1 MAAGEASNPPVGCA
15 RGAMPGFPRLQE
27 RYDFVVV
34 GGGHA
39 GLQAAVK
46 AALLQQSV
54 ALLDRGPKYSRSYY
68 APHMVNIPGFPDGVS
83 GHHLLDQQI
92 AAVRRLDDRIGYITP
107 ATVTSVVREADGFAV
122 TFEWLKQ
129 TRVAR
134 GRVVLLAMGVVDRIP
149 EVGGKIDPIFPW
161 ANQALVDFCLV
172 CDGWDLVGKSV
183 AVLGHDAF
191 AARSALDILNFH
203 PKSVEVLTHGH
214 PLLEGVPEPDHSA
227 LTAALSKHGI
237 SHVTAE
243 MVGFDGIREKQF
255 GVQFA
260 DGSHRTYDRG
270 FSGLGWYDMH
280 DQIPRSLGCRFDAE
294 GYVVT
299 DEDCRAIAEATG
311 EPVPGLY
318 CVGDQRNGW
327 NQIPEAW
334 ATAERAVL
342 HAWASY
348 L

>member
-1 MAAGEASNPPVGCA
+1 V
-15 RGAMPGFPRLQE
+15 PGFPRLQE
-27 RYDFVVV
+27 RYDLVVV

-46 AALLQQSV
+46 GALLLYSV

-68 APHMVNIPGFPDGVS
+68 APSMANIPGFPDGVS
-83 GHHLLDQQI
+83 GHRLLDQQI
-92 AAVRRLDDRIGYITP
+92 AAVRNRDERIGYFTP
-107 ATVTSVVREADGFAV
+107 ATATAIERTADGFAV

-129 TRVAR
+129 TLVAR
-134 GRVVLLAMGVVDRIP
+134 GRAVVLAMGVVDRIP
-149 EVGGKIDPIFPW
+149 VVDGKIDPIFPW

-172 CDGWDLVGKSV
+172 CDGHDLVGKSV

-191 AARSALDILNFH
+191 AVRTALDILSFQ
-203 PKSVEVLTHGH
+203 PKSVELLTHGR
-214 PLLEGVPEPDHSA
+214 PLLDGVPEPDRST
-227 LTAALSKHGI
+227 LRAALVEHSIPHFT
-237 SHVTAE
+237 SE

-255 GVQFA
+255 GVRFA

-280 DQIPRSLGCRFDAE
+280 DRLPRSLGCRLDAE

-299 DEDCRAIAEATG
+299 DEDGRAIADATG
-311 EPVPGLY
+311 EPIPGLY
-318 CVGDQRNGW
+318 CVGDQRSGW

-342 HAWASY
+342 HAWSSY

>member
-1 MAAGEASNPPVGCA
+1 
-15 RGAMPGFPRLQE
+15 MPGFPRLQE
-27 RYDFVVV
+27 QYDIVVV

-46 AALLQQSV
+46 ASLFQYSV

-68 APHMVNIPGFPDGVS
+68 APSMANIPGFPEGVS

-92 AAVRRLDDRIGYITP
+92 AAVRKHDDKIGYFTP
-107 ATVTSVVREADGFAV
+107 ATVTAVVREPDGFAV

-129 TRVAR
+129 TKVAR
-134 GRVVLLAMGVVDRIP
+134 GRAVILAMGVVDRIP

-161 ANQALVDFCLV
+161 ANQAIVDFCLF
-172 CDGWDLVGKSV
+172 CDGHDLVGRSV
-183 AVLGHDAF
+183 AVIGHDAF
-191 AARSALDILNFH
+191 AVRTALDILHFH
-203 PKSVEVLTHGH
+203 PKSVELLTHGP
-214 PLLEGVPEPDHSA
+214 PLLDGVPEPDRSNLA
-227 LTAALSKHGI
+227 AALEQHGI
-237 SHVTAE
+237 SHVTSE
-243 MVGFDGIREKQF
+243 MVAFDGIREKQF
-255 GVQFA
+255 GVRFA

-280 DQIPRSLGCRFDAE
+280 AVIPRSLGCRFDPE
-294 GYVVT
+294 GFVVT
-299 DEDCRAIAEATG
+299 DEDCRALAEATG
-311 EPVPGLY
+311 EPIPGLY
-318 CVGDQRNGW
+318 CIGDLRNGW

-334 ATAERAVL
+334 ATAERAVI

>member
-1 MAAGEASNPPVGCA
+1 
-15 RGAMPGFPRLQE
+15 MPGFPRLRDE
-27 RYDFVVV
+27 YDIVVV

-46 AALLQQSV
+46 GALLQQSV

-68 APHMVNIPGFPDGVS
+68 APHMVNIPGFPEGVS
-83 GHHLLDQQI
+83 GHRLLDLQV
-92 AAVRRLDDRIGYITP
+92 AAVRRVDERVGYFTP
-107 ATVTSVVREADGFAV
+107 ATVTGVERRADGFAV
-122 TFEWLKQ
+122 TFDWLKQ
-129 TRVAR
+129 TQVAR
-134 GRVVLLAMGVVDRIP
+134 GRAVILAMGVVDRIP
-149 EVGGKIDPIFPW
+149 IVGGKIDTIFPW

-191 AARSALDILNFH
+191 AARTALDILGFR
-203 PKSVEVLTHGH
+203 PKSVELLTHGR
-214 PLLEGVPEPDHSA
+214 PLLDGVPDPDRTT
-227 LTAALSKHGI
+227 LVAALAEHGI
-237 SHVTAE
+237 PHVLAE
-243 MVGFDGIREKQF
+243 MVEFDGIREKVF
-255 GVQFA
+255 GVRFA
-260 DGSHRTYDRG
+260 DGTHRVYDRG

-280 DQIPRSLGCRFDAE
+280 DAIPRSLGCRFDAD

-299 DEDCRAIAEATG
+299 DEDCRAIADTDG
-311 EPVPGLY
+311 VPIPGLY

-334 ATAERAVL
+334 ATAERAVV
-342 HAWASY
+342 HAWSSY

>member
-1 MAAGEASNPPVGCA
+1 V
-15 RGAMPGFPRLQE
+15 
-27 RYDFVVV
+27 VVV

-46 AALLQQSV
+46 AALLQHTV

-92 AAVRRLDDRIGYITP
+92 AAVRKHEDRIGYFTP
-107 ATVTSVVREADGFAV
+107 ARVTAVTKESDGFAV

-129 TRVAR
+129 AQVAR
-134 GRVVLLAMGVVDRIP
+134 GRVVVLAMGVVDRIP

-161 ANQALVDFCLV
+161 ANQAIVDFCLF
-172 CDGWDLVGKSV
+172 CDGHDLVGRTV

-191 AARSALDILNFH
+191 AVRTALDILHFR
-203 PKSVEVLTHGH
+203 PKSVEILTHGR
-214 PLLEGVPEPDHSA
+214 PLLEGVPESDRSA
-227 LTAALSKHGI
+227 LTSALAEHDIPS
-237 SHVTAE
+237 VTSE
-243 MVGFDGIREKQF
+243 MVGFDGIREKVF
-255 GVQFA
+255 GVRFA

-280 DQIPRSLGCRFDAE
+280 DAIPRSLGCRLDAD
-294 GYVVT
+294 GFVVT
-299 DEDCRAIAEATG
+299 DEDCRAIADATG
-311 EPVPGLY
+311 EPIPGLY
-318 CVGDQRNGW
+318 CIGDQRNGW

-334 ATAERAVL
+334 ATAERAVI

>member
-1 MAAGEASNPPVGCA
+1 
-15 RGAMPGFPRLQE
+15 MPGFPRLQD
-27 RYDFVVV
+27 RYDVIVV

-46 AALLQQSV
+46 AALLQHSV

-68 APHMVNIPGFPDGVS
+68 APRMANIPGFPEGVS
-83 GHHLLDQQI
+83 GHRLLDQQI
-92 AAVRRLDDRIGYITP
+92 AAVRKLDDRVGYFTP
-107 ATVTSVVREADGFAV
+107 ATVRSVEKTPEGFAV

-129 TRVAR
+129 TQVAR
-134 GRVVLLAMGVVDRIP
+134 GRVVILAMGVVDRIP
-149 EVGGKIDPIFPW
+149 IVGGKIDPIFPW
-161 ANQALVDFCLV
+161 ANQAIVDFCLL
-172 CDGWDLVGKSV
+172 CDGHDLVGRSV

-191 AARSALDILNFH
+191 AARTALDILHFR
-203 PKSVEVLTHGH
+203 PKSVELLTHGR
-214 PLLEGVPEPDHSA
+214 PLLDGVPEPDRSTLA
-227 LTAALSKHGI
+227 AALKEHGI
-237 SHVTAE
+237 PHVTAE
-243 MVGFDGIREKQF
+243 VVGFDRIREKLF

-260 DGSHRTYDRG
+260 DGSHRTYERG

-280 DQIPRSLGCRFDAE
+280 DAIPRSLGCRFDTD

-299 DEDCRAIAEATG
+299 DEDCRAIADATG
-311 EPVPGLY
+311 EPIPGLY

-334 ATAERAVL
+334 ATAERAVI

>member
-1 MAAGEASNPPVGCA
+1 
-15 RGAMPGFPRLQE
+15 MPGFPRLQE

-46 AALLQQSV
+46 ASLLQHSV

-68 APHMVNIPGFPDGVS
+68 APHMANIPGFPDGVS

-92 AAVRRLDDRIGYITP
+92 AAVRKHEDRIGYFTP
-107 ATVTSVVREADGFAV
+107 ATVTSVVRESDGFAV
-122 TFEWLKQ
+122 SFEWLKQ
-129 TRVAR
+129 TLVAR
-134 GRVVLLAMGVVDRIP
+134 GRVVVLAMGVVDRIP

-161 ANQALVDFCLV
+161 ANQAIVDFCLL
-172 CDGWDLVGKSV
+172 CDGHDLVGRTV
-183 AVLGHDAF
+183 AVIGHDAF
-191 AARSALDILNFH
+191 AARTALDILLFR
-203 PKSVEVLTHGH
+203 PKSVELLTHGR
-214 PLLEGVPEPDHSA
+214 PLLDGVPEPDRA
-227 LTAALSKHGI
+227 NLRAVLEEHGI
-237 SHVTAE
+237 PHIEAE
-243 MVGFDGIREKQF
+243 MVGFEGLREKQF
-255 GVQFA
+255 GVRFA
-260 DGSHRTYDRG
+260 DGSRRVYDRG

-280 DQIPRSLGCRFDAE
+280 DKIPRSLGCRFDRD

-311 EPVPGLY
+311 EPIPGLY

-334 ATAERAVL
+334 ATAERAVV